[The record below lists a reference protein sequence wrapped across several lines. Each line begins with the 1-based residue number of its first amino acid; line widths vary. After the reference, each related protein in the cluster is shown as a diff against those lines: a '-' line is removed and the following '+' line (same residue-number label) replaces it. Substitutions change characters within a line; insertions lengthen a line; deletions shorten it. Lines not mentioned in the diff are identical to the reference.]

1 VTAAPQPPDTVSAG
15 VRLIDGPPAPV
26 APDTLARD
34 SAGRATVR
42 AVRLTEPL
50 KLDGMLDEKIYQ
62 TVPALSGFIQQLPN
76 EGAAATERTEAWV
89 FYDGRNTYV
98 SARLWSS
105 VPESQWIANEMQ
117 RDSCQVIFN
126 DNFTF
131 VFDTFYDRR
140 NGVAFMVNPI
150 GGVFDYQ
157 ITDERNPNSD
167 WNPIWD
173 VRTGRFDGGWTV
185 EAQVP
190 FKSLRFR
197 PGPSQVW
204 GFQLG
209 RMIRS
214 RNESTYLTRV
224 PISAG
229 PGGFRLSAA
238 GTLVGVEVPENN
250 RILDIK
256 PYAIGSLTTDRMAT
270 PRTSNQIDRD
280 GGIDIKYGVTPN
292 LIADFTYNTDFA
304 QVEADEQQVN
314 LTQFPLFFPE
324 KREFNGHIT
333 AVSHQRGRIALT
345 PQLSIQPGLSI
356 NRIELPETAVTLTLV
371 TSRVTFTA
379 TPRMFVSG
387 LMQYN
392 SSASSLSANFRFRW
406 EYRPGSELFLVYN
419 DLRDTSQRG
428 ILLLENRAFVVK
440 VTRQFRL

>member
-1 VTAAPQPPDTVSAG
+1 
-15 VRLIDGPPAPV
+15 
-26 APDTLARD
+26 
-34 SAGRATVR
+34 
-42 AVRLTEPL
+42 
-50 KLDGMLDEKIYQ
+50 MLDEKIYQ

-157 ITDERNPNSD
+157 ITDEGNPNSD

-224 PISAG
+224 PISACS
-229 PGGFRLSAA
+229 R
-238 GTLVGVEVPENN
+238 
-250 RILDIK
+250 
-256 PYAIGSLTTDRMAT
+256 
-270 PRTSNQIDRD
+270 
-280 GGIDIKYGVTPN
+280 
-292 LIADFTYNTDFA
+292 
-304 QVEADEQQVN
+304 
-314 LTQFPLFFPE
+314 
-324 KREFNGHIT
+324 
-333 AVSHQRGRIALT
+333 RGR
-345 PQLSIQPGLSI
+345 
-356 NRIELPETAVTLTLV
+356 
-371 TSRVTFTA
+371 
-379 TPRMFVSG
+379 
-387 LMQYN
+387 
-392 SSASSLSANFRFRW
+392 
-406 EYRPGSELFLVYN
+406 
-419 DLRDTSQRG
+419 
-428 ILLLENRAFVVK
+428 
-440 VTRQFRL
+440 